1 MYLLKSISVLSILF
15 FAVSSFSDDIFEF
28 FPQKCTAH
36 LEADHIWFGDNES
49 NEKTGPELYADE
61 TKAEFFTFIKKTIND
76 AVEKNKKVILQFTNI
91 NSENHG
97 QYDCIIPDS

>member
-1 MYLLKSISVLSILF
+1 MHLLKSISVLFILF
-15 FAVSSFSDDIFEF
+15 FAVNSFASDTFEF
-28 FPQKCTAH
+28 FPQKFTAH
-36 LEADHIWFGDNES
+36 LEADHIWFVDNDS

-76 AVEKNKKVILQFTNI
+76 AVAKNKKVIFQFNNT
-91 NSENHG
+91 NSESHG